1 MSQYHRY
8 KNLLQFRQQH
18 QWEDIVRLKEKVA
31 IITGGGRGIGKAI
44 ALGFAREGADIVI
57 AARTEEEINA
67 TAEMVQSQGSR
78 ALPVSCDV
86 TDEDQVR
93 GMVEKTLETFE
104 RIDILVNN
112 AGMGGMRPVWGTTR
126 SNFERV
132 LAVNLIGTFLCT
144 KHVWKPMREKG
155 GGSIV
160 NVSSLGGLQGYPLLS
175 AYCASKWGQIG
186 FTKACAE
193 EGRLDNIRV
202 NAIAPGRADTDLRA
216 QITEDKSRMLKA
228 EDHVGVCVFL
238 ASEESKYITGQVI
251 PLEWFGTKAQEP

>member
-1 MSQYHRY
+1 
-8 KNLLQFRQQH
+8 
-18 QWEDIVRLKEKVA
+18 VRLKEKVA
-31 IITGGGRGIGKAI
+31 IITGAGRGIGKAL
-44 ALGFAREGADIVI
+44 ALGFASEGADIIV

-67 TAEMVQSQGSR
+67 TAEMIQSQGSKAL
-78 ALPVSCDV
+78 ALPCDV

-93 GMVEKTLETFE
+93 AMVLKTLETFE

-144 KHVWKPMREKG
+144 KHVWKPMRKQG
-155 GGSIV
+155 KGSIV
-160 NVSSLGGLQGYPLLS
+160 NVSSMGGLQGYPLLS

-228 EDHVGVCVFL
+228 EDHVEVCIFL
-238 ASEESKYITGQVI
+238 ASDESKYITGHVI
-251 PLEWFGTKAQEP
+251 PLEWFDTKAQKP